1 MGTWVTVT
9 PETPASFE
17 QLARL
22 PEADVDIAL
31 GAALVARDVYDTL
44 DVTALLSEL
53 AALGG
58 PASAEGG
65 PLRERVDAVSER
77 FATLGFHGNTHDYYD
92 PRNSLL
98 PDVLA
103 RKTGIPIT
111 LSIVWCAMA
120 KTVGL
125 HARGVAFPGHFLVRV
140 DERAQSDGPPII
152 IDPFQKGRVVNDVA
166 ATALLRRAL
175 GDGADLYPSLFTP
188 ASARATLVR
197 LLTNLQSTY
206 AKRGEHA
213 RAFIAADRIVMLE
226 PDSARVLR
234 ERGALAL
241 RIGAIEVARADFTRV
256 VELEPHAADIP
267 QIQARLEKLARPP
280 RTTLH

>member
-1 MGTWVTVT
+1 MATWVTSV
-9 PETPASFE
+9 TPASFE

-22 PEADVDIAL
+22 PEDELDIAL
-31 GAALVARDVYDTL
+31 GAALVARDTYDAL
-44 DVTALLSEL
+44 DVQALLGEL
-53 AALGG
+53 ADLGG
-58 PASAEGG
+58 PASAEIG
-65 PLRERVDAVSER
+65 PLAQRVAAVSER
-77 FATLGFHGNTHDYYD
+77 FVKLGFHGNTEDYYD

-140 DERAQSDGPPII
+140 DETASTDSVPVV
-152 IDPFQKGRVVNDVA
+152 IDPFQGGRIVDDGA
-166 ATALLRRAL
+166 AAALLRRAL
-175 GDGADLYPSLFTP
+175 GEGAELHPALFAP

-213 RAFIAADRIVMLE
+213 RAFIAVDRIVMLV
-226 PDSARVLR
+226 PDSARMLR

-241 RIGAIEVARADFTRV
+241 RIGATEVARADFTRV
-256 VELEPHAADIP
+256 IELEPDAPDIP
-267 QIQARLEKLARPP
+267 QLEARLAQLVTSS
-280 RTTLH
+280 TTILH